1 MPDFE
6 LPSVDEFPLLRI
18 GSHWRISSDG
28 AFRPVINPGTGDV
41 IGEIPAATTDDLAEV
56 ARVSAAAFVG
66 WRQTSPVERGAIL
79 RNAAALLRANDAAI
93 APLITR
99 ENGKTLAESKAEVHW
114 ACDYLE
120 WYAEEARRTYGRVI
134 PAKMPGVRQIVV
146 REPVGPVLGLT
157 PWNWPLVTAARKV
170 GPALAAGC
178 TITVKPAEET
188 PTAAAILLNAL
199 LACGLPD
206 GVANLVNGDPA
217 LISETLI
224 AAPEIRKI
232 SFTGSVRVGRHLATL
247 AAQQLKLITLELGGH
262 APVLIFEDAD
272 IESAIAKLIPTKFRT
287 CGQVCSSPTR
297 YIVHESVAAKF
308 TALFAAAAGALT
320 IGNGAMPGSEMGP
333 LISARRLA
341 AVGALVDD
349 AVAKGARIVTG
360 GHRIG
365 ETGFFYAPTVLADV
379 PANALIL
386 EEEPFGPVVPIQT
399 FATYEEAIALAR
411 HASLGLSSY
420 AFTKSLKIAQRLSS
434 DLECGMLG
442 VNSLAVSMAEAPFGG
457 FKDSGFGKEG
467 GIEGI
472 DAYMQSKF
480 VVEAID

>member
-1 MPDFE
+1 MPDFI
-6 LPSVDEFPLLRI
+6 LPAIDEFPLLRI
-18 GSHWRISSDG
+18 GSQWRASGDG
-28 AFRPVINPGTGDV
+28 GVRPVLNPATGEV
-41 IGEIPAATTDDLAEV
+41 IGHIPSATIDDLSDV
-56 ARVSAAAFVG
+56 AAISAKAFAS
-66 WRQTSPVERGAIL
+66 WRLTSPVERGAIL

-120 WYAEEARRTYGRVI
+120 WFAEEARRTYGRVI
-134 PAKMPGVRQIVV
+134 PAKLPGVRQIVV

-178 TITVKPAEET
+178 TITIKPAEET

-199 LACGLPD
+199 TACGLPD

-247 AAQQLKLITLELGGH
+247 AGQQLKPITLELGGH
-262 APVLIFEDAD
+262 APVLIFGDAD
-272 IESAIAKLIPTKFRT
+272 IESAISKLIPTKFRT

-297 YIVHESVAAKF
+297 YIVHESIAAKF
-308 TALFAAAAGALT
+308 TDLFAAAAAALKV
-320 IGNGAMPGSEMGP
+320 GNGADPENDMGP
-333 LISARRLA
+333 LISSRRLTA
-341 AVGALVDD
+341 ISALVDD
-349 AVAKGARIVTG
+349 AVAKGARVVTG

-365 ETGFFYAPTVLADV
+365 DSGFFFAPTVLANV
-379 PANALIL
+379 PNDALIL
-386 EEEPFGPVVPIQT
+386 DEEPFGPVVPIQT
-399 FATYEEAIALAR
+399 FTSYDEAVALAR

-420 AFTKSLKIAQRLSS
+420 AFTQSLKTAQRLSV

-467 GIEGI
+467 GTEGL
-472 DAYMQSKF
+472 DAYMLSKF

>member
-1 MPDFE
+1 MSDFK
-6 LPSVDEFPLLRI
+6 LPSTSEFPLLRI
-18 GSHWRISSDG
+18 GSQWRKSSDG
-28 AFRPVINPGTGDV
+28 AFRPVINPATGNT
-41 IGEIPAATTDDLAEV
+41 IGEIPAATPEDLAEV
-56 ARVSAAAFVG
+56 AQVSADAFVA

-93 APLITR
+93 APFITR

-157 PWNWPLVTAARKV
+157 PWNWPLVTACRKV

-188 PTAAAILLNAL
+188 PTAAAILLAAL
-199 LACGLPD
+199 TASGLPD

-262 APVLIFEDAD
+262 APVLVFDDAD

-297 YIVHESVAAKF
+297 YIVHESVAEKF
-308 TALFAAAAGALT
+308 TALFAEAASKLNVGDGA
-320 IGNGAMPGSEMGP
+320 APGSEMGP

-341 AVGALVDD
+341 AVTALVED
-349 AVAKGARIVTG
+349 AVAKGARVVTG

-365 ETGFFYAPTVLADV
+365 DAGFFFAPTVLADV
-379 PANALIL
+379 PADALIL
-386 EEEPFGPVVPIQT
+386 DEEPFGPVVPIQT
-399 FATYEEAIALAR
+399 FATYEEAVALAR
-411 HASLGLSSY
+411 HASLGLSAY
-420 AFTKSLKIAQRLSS
+420 AFTASLKTAQRLSG
-434 DLECGMLG
+434 DLACGMLG

-457 FKDSGFGKEG
+457 IKDSGFGKEG

-472 DAYMQSKF
+472 DAYLQSKF